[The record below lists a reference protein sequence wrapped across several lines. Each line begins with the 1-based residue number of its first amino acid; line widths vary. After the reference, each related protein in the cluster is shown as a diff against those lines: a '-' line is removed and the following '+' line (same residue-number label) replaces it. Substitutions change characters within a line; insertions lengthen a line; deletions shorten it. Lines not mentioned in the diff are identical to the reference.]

1 MSEEKVAKDEI
12 LQNVVNNLRE
22 VYDPEIPLN
31 IYELG
36 LIYKVDFNEENGVVD
51 IVMTF
56 TSPACP
62 AAEMIYMDTE
72 MACVSVDGVK
82 STNIEITWDPP
93 WGPEQ
98 ISEDGKL
105 ALGIPF

>member
-1 MSEEKVAKDEI
+1 MSDENEEKTEI
-12 LQNVVNNLRE
+12 LNKVISNLQN

-36 LIYKVDFNEENGVVD
+36 LIYGVDFNPETGVID
-51 IVMTF
+51 LTMTF

-62 AAEMIYMDTE
+62 AAEIIYMDTE
-72 MACVSVDGVK
+72 AACSNVEGVE
-82 STNIEITWDPP
+82 STNIEITWEPP

-105 ALGIPF
+105 ALGLDF